1 MTPRERWLAVMRR
14 QKPDRT
20 PTDYWGTPETAR
32 MLRHHFGTPTLNKAL
47 DRMHVDYL
55 ITVGPRYVGPRLP
68 PHTDVYGVHYR
79 DVDYGSGK
87 YSEADSH
94 PLAQYTTVEQ
104 IEAHYRWPDPDWW
117 DYSGIPARIRGKE
130 DRAIR
135 GGGSEPFLMYQKLR
149 GDIQAMVDLVEN
161 PEIVEYCLGKMFD
174 LAYTNTL
181 RIYEAIPGKVDFTY
195 VAEDMGTQTG
205 LMFAPRHI
213 RRFLFPG
220 MKRMID
226 LVHSAGAYVFHHND
240 GNIIRILPELVGLGI
255 DALNPIQ
262 WRAGA
267 SPSPWGIGA
276 SPSPRGTGASLQNQ
290 EAGKQFLSGFN
301 PLAGQN
307 QHKKNTPAIEG
318 GGRGVGESD
327 MHAPSVESGMDRAAL
342 KRQFGAQ
349 IIFHGAVDNQYTLPF
364 GTVEEVRQ
372 EVRDNLRILG
382 EGGGYILAPCHNIQP
397 VTPVE
402 NIIAMYQTACEEG

>member
-14 QKPDRT
+14 QKPDRI
-20 PTDYWGTPETAR
+20 PMDYWGTPETAR
-32 MLRHHFGTPTLNKAL
+32 MLKRHFGASTLKKAL
-47 DRMHVDYL
+47 DRMQVDYL
-55 ITVGPRYVGPRLP
+55 VNVGPRYVGPRLP
-68 PHTDVYGVHYR
+68 SHTDVYGMHYR

-87 YSEADSH
+87 YSEADTH

-104 IEAHYRWPDPDWW
+104 IKANFRWPDPDWW
-117 DYSGIPARIRGKE
+117 DYAGIPAKIRGKE

-135 GGGSEPFLMYQKLR
+135 GGGSEPFLMYQMLR

-181 RIYEAIPGKVDFTY
+181 RIYEVIPGKVDFTY
-195 VAEDMGTQTG
+195 VAEDMGAQTG

-213 RRFLFPG
+213 RQFLFPG

-226 LVHSAGAYVFHHND
+226 LVHGAGAYVFHHND
-240 GNIIRILPELVGLGI
+240 GNIIRILPELVALGI

-262 WRAGA
+262 WRAG
-267 SPSPWGIGA
+267 SPTSP
-276 SPSPRGTGASLQNQ
+276 
-290 EAGKQFLSGFN
+290 
-301 PLAGQN
+301 
-307 QHKKNTPAIEG
+307 
-318 GGRGVGESD
+318 
-327 MHAPSVESGMDRAAL
+327 VESGMDRAVL

-382 EGGGYILAPCHNIQP
+382 DGGGYILAPCHNIQP

-402 NIIAMYQTACEEG
+402 NIIAMYQTAREES